1 MTIQFEGQRVAI
13 ALEEGRL
20 VLRPETRCITEEDAE
35 LVLAMAAGMYGAL
48 EPLRGPISDAMD
60 LLDVVSAACDE
71 DILFQIIEPGA

>member
-20 VLRPETRCITEEDAE
+20 VLRPETRPITEDEAE
-35 LVLAMAAGMYGAL
+35 LVLAMAASMYGAL
-48 EPLRGPISDAMD
+48 EPLRGPIMD

-71 DILFQIIEPGA
+71 DVLFQIIAP